1 MDPVSSLPAI
11 ASLLVA
17 VATSLFLVKR
27 FGAPPSEGRYASI
40 DGLRG
45 YLAFFVFL
53 HHSCVWYFY
62 LNTGR
67 WELPPSNLYSHF
79 GQSSVVLFFMI
90 TGFLFFS
97 KLVAGKTSPIDWG
110 KLFVSRFLRLTPLY
124 VFVVLLLFVIVG
136 YLSGGT
142 ANESLS
148 KLMVGAVRWLGF
160 TALGGPNLNGVEDT
174 YVIVAGVMWT
184 LPYEWLFYFSLP
196 LLALTVGV
204 RAPFTYLVLS
214 CAIVAAAIILF
225 LTVKHPSI
233 ALLFA
238 FLGGIAASVLVL
250 FEPFRKY
257 SKGMVPSFA
266 IVGCLS
272 TAVALYS
279 TPYSPG
285 PLFLLF
291 IAFSLIACGNDLFG
305 FLRSPVSR
313 TIGQMAYSIYLLH
326 GITLFAVFSIFI
338 GTAESK
344 GLSPAEFWFIV
355 VGVTPVLLLLSFSTF
370 CCIERPTMHLTAV
383 FTAWLRSRRFMSTK
397 AQVVNLSPEGRP

>member
-1 MDPVSSLPAI
+1 MMDPVSSLPAI

-17 VATSLFLVKR
+17 VATSFVLVKR

-97 KLVAGKTSPIDWG
+97 KLIAGRTSPVDWG

-124 VFVVLLLFVIVG
+124 VFVVLLLFVTVG

-142 ANESLS
+142 ANESTS

-160 TALGGPNLNGVEDT
+160 TAFGGPNLNGVEDT

-184 LPYEWLFYFSLP
+184 LAYEWLFYFSLP

-204 RAPFTYLVLS
+204 RAPLTYLVLS
-214 CAIVAAAIILF
+214 GTIVLGAIILF
-225 LTVKHPSI
+225 
-233 ALLFA
+233 
-238 FLGGIAASVLVL
+238 
-250 FEPFRKY
+250 
-257 SKGMVPSFA
+257 
-266 IVGCLS
+266 S
-272 TAVALYS
+272 T
-279 TPYSPG
+279 
-285 PLFLLF
+285 
-291 IAFSLIACGNDLFG
+291 
-305 FLRSPVSR
+305 
-313 TIGQMAYSIYLLH
+313 
-326 GITLFAVFSIFI
+326 
-338 GTAESK
+338 
-344 GLSPAEFWFIV
+344 
-355 VGVTPVLLLLSFSTF
+355 
-370 CCIERPTMHLTAV
+370 
-383 FTAWLRSRRFMSTK
+383 
-397 AQVVNLSPEGRP
+397 